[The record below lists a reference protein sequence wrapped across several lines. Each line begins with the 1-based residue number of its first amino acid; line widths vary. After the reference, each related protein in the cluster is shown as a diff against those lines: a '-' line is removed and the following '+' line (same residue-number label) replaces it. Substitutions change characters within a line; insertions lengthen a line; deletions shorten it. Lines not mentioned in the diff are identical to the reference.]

1 METIVLNFIRR
12 NEVLRR
18 TGLTRSTLSRLI
30 EAGDFP
36 PGVRLSERIRA
47 WQEADI
53 DAWARK
59 RVALSHGSPR

>member
-1 METIVLNFIRR
+1 MLTFIRK

-30 EAGDFP
+30 DAGDFP

-47 WQEADI
+47 WQEAEI

-59 RVALSHGSPR
+59 RVALSYGSSR